1 LPSIRDTDYESR
13 EAATLKKAIL
23 NKKITM
29 PPHII
34 DFRAI
39 GESAIGFIS
48 IAENNKNIPFE
59 VKRTFWT
66 YYTPESVVRGHHA
79 HLYTE
84 MILIAL
90 NGRIIIET
98 EMPNGDKQTFCL
110 EQPTQGLYMPPLCW
124 HTMKYSHSAVQL
136 VLASTL
142 YDEKDYI
149 RNYQDYLK

>member
-1 LPSIRDTDYESR
+1 MTTNPY
-13 EAATLKKAIL
+13 
-23 NKKITM
+23 
-29 PPHII
+29 II

-59 VKRTFWT
+59 VKRSFWT

-79 HLYTE
+79 HFHTE
-84 MILIAL
+84 MILLAL
-90 NGRIIIET
+90 SGRIIIET
-98 EMPNGDKQTFCL
+98 EMPSGHKETFCL
-110 EQPTQGLYMPPLCW
+110 EKPNQGLYMPPLCW

-149 RNYQDYLK
+149 RNYQDFLNS